1 MSRPLSRRFFLAPAA
16 ALCVI
21 AGAVAPQPA
30 FAIATPNDTY
40 PALVV
45 ASAPALTLD
54 FTTMPWTN
62 AKPIT
67 TFETL
72 TTRTQARYATIA
84 RILFDGSNVY
94 VAIHCEQRGTPIVTT
109 QTTNNVGFGLDDFAG
124 VGIDTTGNGQ
134 AYYFE
139 VTPRGV
145 RYQQAAESSR
155 YNPFWTA
162 LAATQNGNWDALLV
176 IPFAVLR
183 TQNAPVQRW
192 RVNIVRH
199 IAALNEN
206 ETWAYDPLM
215 SDAGGNGFPQFGDA
229 RFWPYVDGIKV
240 RGRAIRPKPRAELY
254 ALASA
259 GGDRNIYQSATQ
271 LFAPQGTRNFGL
283 DVNVPLTGT
292 IAFVG
297 ALAPDFSNVE
307 VDQQTISPQEFRRNL
322 TEYRPF
328 FAQGANYFAPISQT
342 GINQAPNAI
351 FYSPGIGP
359 FTRGA
364 KIEGT
369 YGNQSIGV
377 LNVEGAGFNDSVIAF
392 KHSLPDRT
400 FGYSFDAVSA
410 HHQDGNLTAY
420 PFADSDVT
428 YDAMVGGRNLHNGLV
443 YTAEYAAEDGT
454 SVPGTSPRLAY
465 KSEDFLDVHKQNY
478 EVFTEYRDIGPKWN
492 PIDGFTNV
500 ADIRGPGAFFD
511 LSGNPPKQSPLKRAE
526 LFVFGD
532 RLSDGSGAVHQADFQ
547 LNADLVFKNL
557 LHLSGGPSF
566 SALRLYGNGT
576 ALVGYDLGYT
586 GGVTVPFNSHGFS
599 VGYKDGTP
607 TPYDFATSWGPFE
620 TFNGDGTVR
629 PTYLRQYSFTTSRP
643 LGQKLTLGLE
653 YDGTLE
659 AYPTQDANLRGHD
672 GQQLRRI
679 SLGEALGPES
689 NLSVSL
695 RSISGTG
702 GFALPGLNLAASY
715 HRRFRNDSELFV
727 NYGTPAA
734 TATLQRVIVKYVF
747 RTGSGAGT

>member
-1 MSRPLSRRFFLAPAA
+1 VRRLVGRRFFR
-16 ALCVI
+16 ALFVAVCL
-21 AGAVAPQPA
+21 GAVCAIPDPA
-30 FAIATPNDTY
+30 LAIATANDTY
-40 PALVV
+40 PALIV
-45 ASAPALTLD
+45 SSPPALALD
-54 FTTMPWTN
+54 FTTAPWTS
-62 AKPIT
+62 AKSIGG
-67 TFETL
+67 FETL
-72 TTRTQARYATIA
+72 TTRTQARFATSA
-84 RILFDGSNVY
+84 RILFDSSNVY

-124 VGIDTTGNGQ
+124 IGIDTTGNGQ
-134 AYYFE
+134 SYYFE

-145 RYQQAAESSR
+145 RYQQAVESSR

-162 LAATQNGNWDALLV
+162 LAQTRNGDWDALLV
-176 IPFAVLR
+176 VPFAVLR
-183 TQNAPVQRW
+183 TQNASVQRW

-240 RGRAIRPKPRAELY
+240 SGRTIRPKPRAELY

-259 GGDRNIYQSATQ
+259 GGDRNIYQQATQ

-283 DVNVPLTGT
+283 DVNVPVTGT
-292 IAFVG
+292 LAFVG

-328 FAQGANYFAPISQT
+328 FAQGANYFAPIAQI
-342 GINQAPNAI
+342 GVNQAPNAI

-364 KIEGT
+364 KLEGT
-369 YGNQSIGV
+369 YGNQSIGL
-377 LNVEGAGFNDSVIAF
+377 LNVEGAGFNDSVLAF

-410 HHQDGNLTAY
+410 HHQDGNLTES
-420 PFADSDVT
+420 PFADSDAT
-428 YDAMVGGRNLHNGLV
+428 YDAMVSGRNLHNGLV

-454 SVPGTSPRLAY
+454 NIPGTNPRLAY

-511 LSGNPPKQSPLKRAE
+511 FSGNPPKKSLLKRADF
-526 LFVFGD
+526 FVFGD
-532 RLSDGSGAVHQADFQ
+532 RLTDGSGAVHQADFQ
-547 LNADLVFKNL
+547 INADLVFKNL

-566 SALRLYGNGT
+566 SALRFYGGGT
-576 ALVGYDLGYT
+576 ALVGYDLGYA
-586 GGVTVPFNSHGFS
+586 GGVTVPFNANGFS

-607 TPYDFATSWGPFE
+607 TPYDFSLSWGPFE
-620 TFNGDGTVR
+620 TFDADATVR
-629 PTYLRQYSFTTSRP
+629 PTYLRQYSFTTARP
-643 LGQKLTLGLE
+643 LGQKLTLGFE
-653 YDGTLE
+653 YDGSLE
-659 AYPTQDANLRGHD
+659 AFPTRDPNVRMHD

-679 SLGEALGPES
+679 SLGEALGAES

-702 GFALPGLNLAASY
+702 GFALPGLNLAATY

-734 TATLQRVIVKYVF
+734 PATLQRIIVKYVL
-747 RTGSGAGT
+747 RVGSGAGT

>member
-1 MSRPLSRRFFLAPAA
+1 VRRPFGRPFLLARIVAVGAACAGPLPAS
-16 ALCVI
+16 
-21 AGAVAPQPA
+21 
-30 FAIATPNDTY
+30 AIATPNDTY

-45 ASAPALTLD
+45 SAPPALALNFATA
-54 FTTMPWTN
+54 PWTA
-62 AKPIT
+62 AKPIDG
-67 TFETL
+67 FETL
-72 TTRTQARYATIA
+72 TTRTQARYATTA
-84 RILFDGSNVY
+84 RILFDASNVY
-94 VAIHCEQRGTPIVTT
+94 VAIHCEQQGAAITAT

-124 VGIDTTGNGQ
+124 IGIDTTGNGQ

-145 RYQQAAESSR
+145 RYQQATESSR

-162 LAATQNGNWDALLV
+162 LAQTKNGDWDALLV
-176 IPFAVLR
+176 VPFAVLR
-183 TQNAPVQRW
+183 TQSAPVQRW
-192 RVNIVRH
+192 RVNVVRH
-199 IAALNEN
+199 IAAVNEN

-215 SDAGGNGFPQFGDA
+215 SDAGGENGFPQFGDA

-240 RGRAIRPKPRAELY
+240 SGRTIRPKPRAELY
-254 ALASA
+254 ALSSA
-259 GGDRNIYQSATQ
+259 GGDRNIYQQATQ
-271 LFAPQGTRNFGL
+271 LFAPQGTRHFGI
-283 DVNVPLTGT
+283 DVNVPITGT
-292 IAFVG
+292 LAFVG

-307 VDQQTISPQEFRRNL
+307 VDQQTISPQEFRRGL

-328 FAQGANYFAPISQT
+328 FAQGANFFSPLSQNS
-342 GINQAPNAI
+342 INSAPNAL

-359 FTRGA
+359 FTHGA

-369 YGNQSIGV
+369 YGDQSIGL
-377 LNVEGAGFNDSVIAF
+377 LNVAGAGFNDSVIAF
-392 KHSLPDRT
+392 KHSLPNRT
-400 FGYSFDAVSA
+400 FGYSLDAVSA

-420 PFADSDVT
+420 PFSDSDLS

-443 YTAEYAAEDGT
+443 YTAEYAAENGT

-465 KSEDFLDVHKQNY
+465 KSENLLDVHKQNY

-500 ADIRGPGAFFD
+500 ADIRGPGTFFD
-511 LSGNPPKQSPLKRAE
+511 LSGNPPKKSPLKRAE
-526 LFVFGD
+526 VFIFGD
-532 RLSDGSGAVHQADFQ
+532 RLTDGSGAAHQADFFI
-547 LNADLVFKNL
+547 NADLIFKNL

-566 SALRLYGNGT
+566 SALRFYGGGT
-576 ALVGYDLGYT
+576 SLVGYDLGYT
-586 GGVTVPFNSHGFS
+586 GGVTAPFNSHYVN

-607 TPYDFATSWGPFE
+607 TPYDFSTSWGPFE
-620 TFNGDGTVR
+620 TFNADGTLR

-643 LGQKLTLGLE
+643 LGQKFTLGLE

-659 AYPTQDANLRGHD
+659 AFPTQNPNARTYD

-679 SLGEALGPES
+679 SLGEALGDES

-715 HRRFRNDSELFV
+715 HRRFHNDSELFI

-734 TATLQRVIVKYVF
+734 PATLQRIIVKYIF
-747 RTGSGAGT
+747 RAGSGAGT